1 MSHSIISSIRTAV
14 RFLEES
20 TSLLF
25 NVLGAFS
32 AVGLIAMMM
41 ITVLDATGRRF
52 FAFPIYGAY
61 EGGSFLLSGV
71 FFFSLCYCTAKKG
84 HFAIDVMTSRFPPR
98 VRLFIVTIM
107 YVVSA
112 LISWLLG
119 SQLVVLAM
127 KLKGANL
134 TGAHLTFV
142 PIYMLVLVG
151 AFCLIA
157 TGWGFFMQFIG
168 LLVKAIEGN
177 G

>member
-1 MSHSIISSIRTAV
+1 LSDSIISSIRNAV
-14 RFLEES
+14 RFLEKR
-20 TSLLF
+20 TSSLV

-32 AVGLIAMMM
+32 AVGLITMMM
-41 ITVLDATGRRF
+41 ITVVDATGRRF

-61 EGGSFLLSGV
+61 EGGSFLLSVV

-84 HFAIDVMTSRFPPR
+84 HFAIDVVTARYPPR
-98 VRLFIVTIM
+98 VRLFIGTIM

-127 KLKGANL
+127 KLKGAKL
-134 TGAHLTFV
+134 TGAQLTFV
-142 PIYMLVLVG
+142 PIYILVLMG

-157 TGWGFFMQFIG
+157 TGWVFFVQFMG
-168 LLVKAIEGN
+168 LLVETMEGN
-177 G
+177 D